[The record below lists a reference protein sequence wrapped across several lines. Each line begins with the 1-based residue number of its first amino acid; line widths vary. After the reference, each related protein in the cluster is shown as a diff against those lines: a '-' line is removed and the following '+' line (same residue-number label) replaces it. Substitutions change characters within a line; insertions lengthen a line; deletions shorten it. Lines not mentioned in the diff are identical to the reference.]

1 MARVGNTVRMLGW
14 GAAMTAGLLFAGC
27 GKPPA
32 GEPLDVVM
40 TIGEPGDQ
48 PGQFGYPRA
57 TCTDGKTVWV
67 IDKLARVQRF
77 DRTGKVLGVWRMP
90 KYDKG
95 KPAGVSAWV
104 PPGTHDAGPILLI
117 ADTHEQRV
125 RMYQTDWTSA
135 GASSDKARVPVEQ
148 VEPELLASF
157 GSYGEGPGEFI
168 YVTDVAVL
176 PTADGQAIERLYVS
190 EYGGNDRVNIF
201 AVTPPL
207 RPGMKA
213 DEFAITHVGAFGRFG
228 EGWGE
233 QVEFQRPQAVMID
246 VDRRMLVISDAC
258 NHRVGTFT
266 LEGKLIDWFGSREG
280 VGNGP
285 GEFSYPYGI
294 ALLGDGTAMVSEFG
308 NNRVQRID
316 LASGACLGI
325 FGQAG
330 RSKGQL
336 ATPWAITALDDKVYV
351 IDSGNSR
358 VQVIEKPRGTR
369 VLRDLASSDAA
380 RAPHGATTGGAQ

>member
-1 MARVGNTVRMLGW
+1 MARVGHTIKWAVW
-14 GAAMTAGLLFAGC
+14 GAVVTAGMLLAGC

-40 TIGEPGDQ
+40 TVGEPGDQ

-77 DRTGKVLGVWRMP
+77 DARGNVLGVWRMP

-95 KPAGVSAWV
+95 KPCGISAWV
-104 PPGTHDAGPILLI
+104 PSGTDDAGPILFI

-125 RMYQTDWTSA
+125 RIYQTNWTSA
-135 GASSDKARVPVEQ
+135 GANGGDPKLPVEQ
-148 VEPELLASF
+148 AEPELLASF

-168 YVTDVAVL
+168 YVTDIAAL
-176 PTADGQAIERLYVS
+176 PSADGQAIERLYVS

-201 AVTPPL
+201 ELSPPL
-207 RPGMKA
+207 RVGMKA
-213 DEFAITHVGAFGRFG
+213 GEFAIKHVGAFGKFG
-228 EGWGE
+228 EGFGE
-233 QVEFQRPQAVMID
+233 PVEFQRPQAVMID
-246 VDRRMLVISDAC
+246 LERRMLVISDAC

-266 LEGKLIDWFGSREG
+266 LDGKLLNWFGSREG
-280 VGNGP
+280 VGKEP

-316 LASGACLGI
+316 LSTGACLGI

-336 ATPWAITALDDKVYV
+336 ATPWAVTALADKVYV
-351 IDSGNSR
+351 VDSGNSR
-358 VQVIEKPRGTR
+358 LQVIEKPTGSR
-369 VLRDLASSDAA
+369 VLRDLATNA
-380 RAPHGATTGGAQ
+380 GATNGGAR